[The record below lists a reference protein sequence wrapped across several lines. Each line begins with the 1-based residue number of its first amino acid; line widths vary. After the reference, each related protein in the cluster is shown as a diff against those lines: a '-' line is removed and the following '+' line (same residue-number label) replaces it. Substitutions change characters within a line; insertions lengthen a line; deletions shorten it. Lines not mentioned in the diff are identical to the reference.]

1 VENSK
6 DGGLLALIQ
15 RKVEELI
22 AFLNQCK
29 RVLMVLRK
37 PTWEE
42 YVNVA
47 KVTGLGICFL
57 GTLGYMIH
65 VPITYLKGLVKGSG

>member
-1 VENSK
+1 MNERK
-6 DGGLLALIQ
+6 DGDWLAQIR
-15 RKVEELI
+15 RKIEELK
-22 AFLNQCK
+22 AFLHQCK

-42 YVNVA
+42 YLNVA

-57 GTLGYMIH
+57 GILGYIIH
-65 VPITYLKGLVKGSG
+65 VPIVYLKTVYK